1 MPYLYSSTYSL
12 RGLFELLQQSVSQA
26 CRQKPG
32 KTVCLVMDDVSLLL
46 SVGVKLAE
54 VVGLV
59 HYCQQMITSSSG
71 LCHVRVHNLL
81 FLSLCKIISIVYL
94 PVTSVEPISMKNY
107 IKHSIITGAR
117 RYIITS
123 PSSRSREV
131 T

>member
-1 MPYLYSSTYSL
+1 
-12 RGLFELLQQSVSQA
+12 
-26 CRQKPG
+26 
-32 KTVCLVMDDVSLLL
+32 MDDVSLLL

-71 LCHVRVHNLL
+71 LCHVRVHHLL
-81 FLSLCKIISIVYL
+81 FLSLCTIISILYL
-94 PVTSVEPISMKNY
+94 PVTSVEPISIIRNY

-117 RYIITS
+117 LYIITS
-123 PSSRSREV
+123 FSRSREV